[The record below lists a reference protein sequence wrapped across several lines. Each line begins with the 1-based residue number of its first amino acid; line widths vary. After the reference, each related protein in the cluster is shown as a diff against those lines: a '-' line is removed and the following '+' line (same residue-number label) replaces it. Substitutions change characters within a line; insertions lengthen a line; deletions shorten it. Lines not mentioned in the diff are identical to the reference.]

1 VTVAGRVAFA
11 MLPHLAVIH
20 SASAQAAADVNP
32 PPVPMEPV
40 MDDKP
45 APSKATFDLER
56 VQQLLPHRYPF
67 LMVDRIVDVDGDNS
81 AVGIKAVTVNE
92 PHFQGHVP
100 GRPVMPG
107 VLLIEG
113 IAQTAGAICSA
124 IIGPDAAGRPP
135 LVYFMSVDQAKFRRP
150 VVPGDVVEYHVKKLR
165 HRGGV
170 WKFAGEARVDGQKVA
185 EAVVTAMVVD

>member
-1 VTVAGRVAFA
+1 
-11 MLPHLAVIH
+11 MEDK
-20 SASAQAAADVNP
+20 AA
-32 PPVPMEPV
+32 
-40 MDDKP
+40 P
-45 APSKATFDLER
+45 AKATYDMER
-56 VQQLLPHRYPF
+56 LQRLLPHRYPF
-67 LMVDRIVDVDGDNS
+67 LMVDRIIDVDADNS

-92 PHFQGHVP
+92 PHFLGHFP

-124 IIGPDAAGRPP
+124 IIGSRPDGSPP

-185 EAVVTAMVVD
+185 EAVVTAMVVE